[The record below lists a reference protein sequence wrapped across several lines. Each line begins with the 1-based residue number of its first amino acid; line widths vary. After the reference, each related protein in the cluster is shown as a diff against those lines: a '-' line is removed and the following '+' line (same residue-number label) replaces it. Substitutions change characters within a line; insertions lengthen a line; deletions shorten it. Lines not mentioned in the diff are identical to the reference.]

1 MQQALHDYTKLHQL
15 SRHARTLTGIAHLL
29 EWDQETYMPAGAA
42 ESRGEQLK
50 TLAGLIH
57 TEKTGKKFANL
68 LSKLIDIP
76 SGTIK
81 AKNLSHPQ
89 TAAVREWRREYI
101 KSKALPK
108 RFVEEFA
115 KHSSNSILAWREAK
129 SKNAFKDFAPFLKK
143 TVDMLRKKAEYVG
156 YEAHPYDALLDDY
169 EPGVTTQEISKIF
182 TPLRQSIVD
191 LLKKISAA
199 KQVDDRFIHG
209 KFPHDKQLAFS
220 KRLLHDM
227 GYDMHFGRLD
237 LSTHPFSL
245 APHPTDSRITTRFH
259 PTSLMS
265 CISVVLHEAGHA
277 LYEMGLPKEQYGSP
291 LGDYVSLGI
300 HESQSRWW
308 ETRIGQSK
316 PFWKHYLPL
325 LKEQFKG
332 NLDKVSLDDFYRALN
347 KVEPTLIRVEA
358 DEVTYSLHVILRF
371 ELERALIEGSLAVKE
386 VPEVW
391 NAKMKELLD
400 ITPPTNAEGC
410 LQDIHW
416 SMGAFGYFPTYTLGN
431 LYAAHLF
438 EAFAKKHSDWEK
450 QVAAGNLV
458 FIKDWLKE
466 SVHQH
471 GRRYSS
477 HELLT
482 NITGKKFNAEAFVNY
497 LNKKYA
503 EIYDL
508 SHK

>member
-1 MQQALHDYTKLHQL
+1 MEQAQQDYATLHQL

-29 EWDQETYMPAGAA
+29 EWDQETYMPTGAA
-42 ESRGEQLK
+42 DSRGEQLK

-57 TEKTGKKFANL
+57 AEKTGKKFSNI

-76 SGTIK
+76 SGKVRVKT
-81 AKNLSHPQ
+81 LTEPQ
-89 TAAVREWRREYI
+89 TAAIREWRREYL
-101 KSKALPK
+101 KSKALPQ
-108 RFVEEFA
+108 RFVEEFTQHA
-115 KHSSNSILAWREAK
+115 SQSILAWRSAK
-129 SKNAFKDFAPFLKK
+129 SKNSFKDFAPYLKK
-143 TVDMLRKKAEYVG
+143 TVEMARKRAEYLG
-156 YEAHPYDALLDDY
+156 YDAHPYDALLDEY
-169 EPGVTTQEISKIF
+169 EPGTTTAEISKIF
-182 TPLRQSIVD
+182 TALRKSIVG
-191 LLKKISAA
+191 LLKKISSV
-199 KQVDDRFIHG
+199 KQVDDSYIHG
-209 KFPHDKQLAFS
+209 KFPHDKQLEFS
-220 KRLLHDM
+220 KRLLKDM
-227 GYDMHFGRLD
+227 GYDMNCGRLD
-237 LSTHPFSL
+237 FSAHPFSL

-277 LYEMGLPKEQYGSP
+277 LYEMGLPHEQYGTP
-291 LGDYVSLGI
+291 LGDYISLGM

-332 NLDKVSLDDFYRALN
+332 KLDKVSLDEFYRALN

-371 ELERALIEGSLAVKE
+371 ELECALIEGTLAVKDL
-386 VPEVW
+386 PEAW
-391 NAKMKELLD
+391 NAKMKELLG
-400 ITPPTNAEGC
+400 IIPANNAEGC
-410 LQDIHW
+410 LQDVHW

-431 LYAAHLF
+431 LYASHLF
-438 EAFAKKHSDWEK
+438 EAFAKKHPDWEK
-450 QVAAGNLV
+450 QTAAGNLL
-458 FIKDWLKE
+458 FIKEWLNE

-471 GRRYSS
+471 GKRYSS

-482 NITGKKFNAEAFVNY
+482 KVTGKKFSADAFVSY

-503 EIYDL
+503 EIYNL
-508 SHK
+508 K